1 MSRNP
6 AEAYAE
12 LIRREKEVALLDSCA
27 SLLHWDHQTYIPPKG
42 AAHRAEQLALLAGL
56 SHEKSTDPVIGDLL
70 SEAQSSHLAREEGSP
85 AAVNLREIR
94 RTHDRSRKVPRSLV
108 EELARTTALAHD
120 VWVEARRTSVFE
132 VFQPWLEKVVALKQQ
147 EAEAVGYAGVPY
159 DALLDDY
166 EPGET
171 TARLVGLFA
180 ELRDE
185 LVRLVAAIAASGRLP
200 DLSILHRN
208 YPVDGQEE
216 LGKAAAAAIGFDF
229 TAGRLDVTTH
239 PFCSGIGPGDTRITT
254 RYNPRDFGD
263 AFFSILHETGHGLYD
278 QGLDPTHY
286 GTPMG
291 SAVSLGIHESQ
302 SRLWENFV
310 GRSRAFWE
318 HFFPRARKVF
328 PDALE
333 GVGPDAFF
341 FAINDVR
348 PSFIRVDA
356 DEATYNLHILLRF
369 ELEQALV
376 NGDLKA
382 RDVPGAWNERFKL
395 YLGLTPPDDARGC
408 LQDIHWSGGGI
419 GYFPTYTLGNLY
431 AAQFFGQARKDL
443 GDLEGQLSRGEFVPL
458 REWLGTKIHRMGQR
472 YRAADL
478 VVAVTGRPLSPR
490 PLLDHLRSR
499 YAQLYGI

>member
-1 MSRNP
+1 MNKNP
-6 AEAYAE
+6 AEAYAA
-12 LIRREKEVALLDSCA
+12 LIRREKEVALLGSCA
-27 SLLHWDHQTYIPPKG
+27 SLLHWDHQTYIPAKG

-56 SHEKSTDPVIGDLL
+56 SHEKSTDSVIGELLAEAESGDLI
-70 SEAQSSHLAREEGSP
+70 REGGSP

-94 RTHDRSRKVPRSLV
+94 RTYDRTRKLPRALV

-120 VWVEARRTSVFE
+120 VWVEARRTSAFALFE
-132 VFQPWLEKVVALKQQ
+132 PWLEKIVALKRQ
-147 EAEAVGYAGVPY
+147 EAEAVGYREVPY

-171 TARLVGLFA
+171 TARLTELFAGLRDDLVGL
-180 ELRDE
+180 
-185 LVRLVAAIAASGRLP
+185 VGAIADAKRCP
-200 DLSILHRN
+200 DLSILHRE
-208 YPVDGQEE
+208 YPVDRQEAF
-216 LGKAAAAAIGFDF
+216 GKAAAAAIGFDF

-254 RYNPRDFGD
+254 RYNPQDFGD

-278 QGLDPTHY
+278 QGLDLTHY

-291 SAVSLGIHESQ
+291 DAVSLGIHESQ

-318 HFFPRARKVF
+318 HFFPRARQAF
-328 PDALE
+328 PDALK
-333 GVGPDAFF
+333 GVGPDAFH

-369 ELEQALV
+369 DLERALV
-376 NGDLKA
+376 NGELKA
-382 RDVPGAWNERFKL
+382 GDVPGAWNEGFRK
-395 YLGLTPPDDARGC
+395 YLGLTPPDDAHGC

-431 AAQFFGQARKDL
+431 AAQFFEQARKDL
-443 GDLEGQLSRGEFVPL
+443 GDLEGQFSRGEFVPL
-458 REWLGTKIHRMGQR
+458 REWLRIKIHCQGQR

-478 VVAVTGRPLSPR
+478 VVAVTGRPLRPG
-490 PLLDHLRSR
+490 PLLDHLRGK
-499 YAQLYGI
+499 YALLYGF

>member
-1 MSRNP
+1 MKRKP
-6 AEAYAE
+6 AEAYTE
-12 LIRREKEVALLDSCA
+12 LIRREKEIALLDSCA
-27 SLLHWDHQTYIPPKG
+27 SLLDWDHQTYMPPRG
-42 AAHRAEQLALLAGL
+42 TTHRAEQLALLVGL
-56 SHEKSTDPVIGDLL
+56 SHEKSTDPVIGELLDEAESGDLG
-70 SEAQSSHLAREEGSP
+70 REEGSP

-94 RTHDRSRKVPRSLV
+94 RTYDRTRKLPRSLV

-120 VWVEARRTSVFE
+120 VWVEARRESDFAVFE
-132 VFQPWLEKVVALKQQ
+132 PWLEKVVALKRQ
-147 EAEAVGYAGVPY
+147 EAEAVGYSGVPY
-159 DALLDDY
+159 DALLDHY

-171 TARLVGLFA
+171 TAKLIGLFA

-185 LVRLVAAIAASGRLP
+185 LVRLVEAIAASGRQP
-200 DLSILHRN
+200 NLSILQRA
-208 YPVDGQEE
+208 YPVEQQED
-216 LGKAAAAAIGFDF
+216 LGMAASAAIGFDF

-239 PFCSGIGPGDTRITT
+239 PFCTGIGPGDTRITT

-263 AFFSILHETGHGLYD
+263 AFFSILHETGHALYD
-278 QGLDPTHY
+278 QGLDPIQY

-310 GRSRAFWE
+310 GRSRDFWV
-318 HFFPRARKVF
+318 HFFPRTRQAF
-328 PDALE
+328 PAALDD
-333 GVGPDAFF
+333 VSLDAFY

-369 ELEQALV
+369 EVEQLLIS
-376 NGDLKA
+376 GDLKVG
-382 RDVPGAWNERFKL
+382 DVPGAWSERFRQ

-431 AAQFFGQARKDL
+431 AAQFFERARLDL
-443 GDLEGQLSRGEFVPL
+443 GDLERQFARGEFAPL
-458 REWLGTKIHRMGQR
+458 KEWLTTKIHRHGQR
-472 YRAADL
+472 YRAGDL
-478 VVAVTGRPLSPR
+478 VLAVTGRPLSPR
-490 PLLDHLRSR
+490 PLVDHLRSK
-499 YAQLYGI
+499 YAELYGI